1 MTKRT
6 RRTIEI
12 ALLALVVLFVLGRL
26 PSYSYVR
33 VSGPEGTTV
42 IEVSGPGP
50 YTVEVIG
57 PDGSFAK
64 SGAW

>member
-1 MTKRT
+1 MTRRT

-12 ALLALVVLFVLGRL
+12 VALVILVLALLGRL
-26 PSYSYVR
+26 PSYSCVR
-33 VSGPEGTTV
+33 VTGPDGTTV
-42 IEVSGPGP
+42 IESSGTGP
-50 YTVEVIG
+50 QSVQVIG